1 MRCCQ
6 VLLVRQNA
14 GVETDYDADVLT
26 ETLVTLGGELWS
38 HTRKTKTLNVS
49 LGLD

>member
-6 VLLVRQNA
+6 VLLVRQDA

-38 HTRKTKTLNVS
+38 HTRKTKTLNFS